1 MAKQGL
7 IGKTNKA
14 SGYKRVIVT
23 LTAKG
28 EKALKLSK
36 NREYLHKAG

>member
-7 IGKTNKA
+7 IRKTNKV
-14 SGYKRVIVT
+14 SGNKRVIVT
-23 LTAKG
+23 LMAKG

-36 NREYLHKAG
+36 NREYLHKVG